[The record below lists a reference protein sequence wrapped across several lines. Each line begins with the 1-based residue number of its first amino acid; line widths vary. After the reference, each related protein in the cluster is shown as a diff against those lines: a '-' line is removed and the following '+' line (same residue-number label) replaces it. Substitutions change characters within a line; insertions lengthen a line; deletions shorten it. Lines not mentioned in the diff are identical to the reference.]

1 MPAPIPRRRNLPLL
15 CCLVKPM
22 IHAYTG
28 KQELPPTGT
37 NWGYED
43 LKGVAVCR
51 GVDIGINENPVEA
64 FCF

>member
-1 MPAPIPRRRNLPLL
+1 
-15 CCLVKPM
+15 M